1 MMALAAVF
9 PLGIDG
15 LHVHRRQFPV
25 ICQVQFKDAKQTD
38 LIADSKNAKT
48 EFQFMGFCN
57 WK

>member
-48 EFQFMGFCN
+48 EF
-57 WK
+57 